1 MAKPHSV
8 YQFTVHLQVTQSS
21 LQPIPY
27 QMNCYRN
34 ITLSQRHTSIDF
46 HFIIYSLQLVLTNPQ
61 HKLLVGL
68 MNRLLLHCGF
78 WQLLR
83 NLYRRGTHG
92 NILIN
97 LDDDRTF
104 VFCIYRTYI
113 FFGYFH
119 NSITLVI
126 VIIIINNLLWI
137 IDIYIT
143 CTIMYL

>member
-1 MAKPHSV
+1 
-8 YQFTVHLQVTQSS
+8 
-21 LQPIPY
+21 
-27 QMNCYRN
+27 MNCYRS
-34 ITLSQRHTSIDF
+34 ITRSQRHTSIGF
-46 HFIIYSLQLVLTNPQ
+46 HFIIYFLHLVLTNPQ

-83 NLYRRGTHG
+83 NLHQRGTCG

-104 VFCIYRTYI
+104 VFCIILYRTYI